1 MTEVAVMMEMNQL
14 GTESLAGPTL
24 GLLISLYA
32 VTTGS
37 TFFLLQSS
45 SSSPSWLSSRNIF
58 PAINICYGA
67 SMVLAMLL
75 VSAQLLK
82 RLRPKLSSPEMNF
95 SIILS

>member
-1 MTEVAVMMEMNQL
+1 MTEVAVMMEMNRL

-45 SSSPSWLSSRNIF
+45 RSLSCMSSRNIF